1 MKITLFFSAIKT
13 PFDSEHHLR
22 VSNENHTADETM
34 QEKKLGS
41 FEMDLPMCIEDPLT
55 ELLIDDLEDKIL
67 EAHKNHTEHV
77 KNLSDKLN
85 FLNAKLA
92 Q

>member
-1 MKITLFFSAIKT
+1 MKITLFFSAVKT
-13 PFDSEHHLR
+13 PFDSEYHLR

-41 FEMDLPMCIEDPLT
+41 FEVDIPSDVENAMA
-55 ELLIDDLEDKIL
+55 ELLIDNIEDLIL
-67 EAHKNHTEHV
+67 EAHKNHTARI